1 MVVVPALFVAAL
13 AVAPAPAQAQHLEG
27 PVVTSSPASGSTYN
41 PGETIVVQVRPRSV
55 PNTNGWVSITSGPS
69 PNNLRLGLNVGGSVK
84 SLAGSVQ
91 RRQFSYSFYDS
102 DIRQQ
107 VTRTRNTNVL
117 EFRYTVVKGDRD
129 TNGVSVATNA
139 LTGGNI
145 GATVGGTSFGG
156 GTHNPNISKNHRAM
170 TDQSGHK
177 VDTPAPSFSGVS
189 GPSVTFYT
197 GGSVNYRLPTISN
210 ADEAHNVSYSITP
223 SLPTGYSLNTSTATI
238 TGSHSSASSR
248 RNYTL
253 RATDGFSRR
262 ADLTFSLEVST
273 DKGIESITITSNPG
287 TDKTYGKT
295 ADFGPNDNITVTVDF
310 THRLSVVIWRNT
322 CLSIRI
328 GANTRSQCNPTT
340 HLTDGNRWDKI
351 YFSYA
356 VQASDWDG
364 DGISFPQNPLGSG
377 KSGNLRFHA
386 TGQGADNRV
395 TRDFGIT
402 LDDPNHKVRGQQT
415 TPTFGSTSSP
425 SYTWV
430 KDNAV
435 SQQLPAAMQGDGGVT
450 YSIEGR
456 LPAGLTFAA
465 GTRTIS
471 GTPTSTQGRTN
482 YTLVATDAD
491 SERATL
497 RFSIQVQDLLFSVS
511 SPTVA
516 EGAAGET
523 AALDYDVTLNRTPGR
538 QVTVAYAAATNP
550 GTASSGT
557 DYTAFAGGTLTFA
570 STETSKTI
578 TVTVTGDAMDEPNE
592 TIRIAISNPDGAVLG
607 SASVGTG
614 TITDDDP
621 TPTLALALSD
631 PDPMRPDTI
640 AESGTGNA
648 TTVTATLTGG
658 TSGEAITVT
667 VAATSVYAALA
678 PDGGY
683 SVSAARTLIIA
694 AGATASTGTVTIT
707 ATDDAIDSRD
717 KSATVSGTVAG
728 GHGLVAAPADLTL
741 TIADDD
747 AQPRSALALSPTSIT
762 ESGGV
767 AMVTATLSN
776 PSAAGVTVTV
786 SATAVS
792 PAVAGDFIL
801 SPSATLTVAAGQT
814 TSTGTVTVTAVGNAI
829 DAPDKQVTVSGTAS
843 GTPGAVDPPNAA
855 LTIRDDDD
863 PPTVALA
870 LSSTS
875 ITESSGVTTV
885 TATLSD
891 ASSEAVMVTVAAAP
905 EPGAS
910 VGDYTLTG
918 TTLTIAANATTS
930 TGTVTITAVNN
941 HLREGDKQVRVSGRV
956 TGGGLADP
964 SDRLLTITDNEPS
977 VSATTWRNAD
987 PSANTWDI
995 TTASL
1000 LAKTAAQPLMV
1011 TPNPSSQSVTDF
1023 WACATRT
1030 VAQSTQSSSTGPDT
1044 RICTSLTDNSTPNS
1058 ITLTQA
1064 MIDNDGVVIVLVQ
1077 EASGNQY
1084 LYLYAEWVPIVALPK
1099 ATLALSS
1106 SSISENGGVATVTA
1120 TLDKPASGAA
1130 TVTVAASPGAGT
1142 DFTLSGRTAL
1152 AFADGATA
1160 STGTVTIT
1168 AVDDGTDAPNA
1179 SVTIS
1184 GTVSG
1189 DVSPPDATTLT
1200 LIDDEGPPMVTL
1212 ALKPTSI
1219 LEGSVATVTASLSGT
1234 SGAAVTVTVQT
1245 APGTRAASQ
1254 TGATLTIAAGATAS
1268 TGLVT
1273 IMAFNN
1279 DMRTGNRQV
1288 TVSGRAAGGGVAD
1301 PAGVTLT
1308 ITDNDGTLPTGSD
1321 RRWVTSLGA
1330 SYDVTTTSLEGKTA
1344 PQTITVTGNSLGDRW
1359 VWACAYRTVKQF
1371 TGSRGPAPT
1380 EGAAC
1385 SRTTGT
1391 GGSRT
1396 ISLTQAMI
1404 DNDGVVVLIT
1414 HGGLF
1419 PDNRTTYYYYGEW
1432 LPIMQLPRATLAL
1445 SSSSIS
1451 ENGGVATVTAT
1462 LNKSA
1467 LSAAVLT
1474 VTVAPGAGAAA
1485 RDFTQTGTTL
1495 TFASGATAST
1505 GTVTVTGVDNAA
1517 YSPIKTVTVSG
1528 TGTDDV
1534 HAPAATTLTVTDDEA
1549 LPTVALALSST
1560 SISET
1565 GGVATV
1571 TATLSGA
1578 STEAVMVTVGA
1589 SAGARAAAADFDLS
1603 AAKTL
1608 TIAAGDVAST
1618 GEVTITAN
1626 GNDVHSLD
1634 KSVTVSG
1641 MVTGGHGVAAPSTA
1655 TLTLTDDETLP
1666 TVALALS
1673 SASISESG
1681 GVATV
1686 TATLSGT
1693 SSEAVTV
1700 TVAAAAGTGAV
1711 AADFDLSTAA
1721 TLTIPAGVTASAGLV
1736 TVTANGNDVDAAD
1749 KQVTISA
1756 GLAGGNGAADPA
1768 DVTLT
1773 ITDNDV
1779 AGLTVEESSGS
1790 TTVTE
1795 ATGTGRTD
1803 TFTVKL
1809 DSEPTAEVVVTVSS
1823 SDLSEGTVSPTVL
1836 RFGATAGTR
1845 REGASLLR
1853 TYKWDDAR
1861 TVTVT
1866 GVDDDVD
1873 DGTQTW
1879 DVTVNPDSA
1888 AGAAGD
1894 ANYRDVVTD
1903 STVSVS
1909 TTDDDT
1915 AGLTLSKTMVATS
1928 EAGTADTFTV
1938 TLSSEP
1944 TAQVSV
1950 AISDGGSDEVTVSP
1964 TVLTFGS
1971 GNWNTA
1977 QTVTVTPEDDA
1988 VSDGIQSYQI
1998 TLDPDSAADPGGDAL
2013 YRALDSATVTGTNAD
2028 NDAPLVMLALSSTSI
2043 TESGGVATVTATL
2056 MGDSSGAVTVT
2067 VGAAAGTGATNAD
2080 FDLSTARTLTIA
2092 VGQTTSTGTVTVTAN
2107 GNDVDSPDKQ
2117 VTISGVVTSSNNVAA
2132 PMDVTLTLTDDE
2144 ALPTV
2149 ALALSS
2155 SSITESGGETT
2166 VTATLSGKSSEA
2178 VTVTVGAAAGTG
2190 AAAADFTLSTAK
2202 TLMIAAGQTAGAGT
2216 VTVTANGNDVD
2227 TLDKQVTVSATVAG
2241 GNGVAAPSNLTLTLT
2256 DDDTAGV
2263 TFNPTTM
2270 TLTEEGAGK
2279 KVTLVLDTEPP
2290 PVPGEVWV
2298 GIYPDAGLRLENDPL
2313 RVFPNGLNFSFTAS
2327 SWTTPK
2333 TVSVDALADGD
2344 HQDNT
2349 LRLRYVVANYGLG
2362 DVGQGV
2368 AHAQRPVAVTV
2379 TVVDDDKPQ
2388 VTLAL
2393 SESSISENGEVATVT
2408 AALNRTASEA
2418 TTVTVSASPG
2428 AGTDFTQTGTALTI
2442 AAGDT
2447 ASTGVV
2453 TITASDNATDAPD
2466 KTVTVSATVEGGDGA
2481 SDPSDVTL
2489 TITDDEAAPGVTL
2502 TLSANS
2508 IAENGGEATVTAA
2521 LAHPSSEATEVTVTA
2536 VSGFYT
2542 AGSDATIMIA
2552 AGDVANAADVAMI
2565 TAVDDDVY
2573 QGSGGRPTTVTATV
2587 MNDHGAGSVTGAP
2600 LTLTDD
2606 ETLPTVALA
2615 LSSSSITESGGE
2627 TTVTATLSGK
2637 SSEAVTVTVGAA
2649 PGTGAVAADFDLS
2662 TARTLTIAAGATTS
2676 TGTVTVTANG
2686 NDVDSP
2692 DKAVTVSATVA
2703 GGNGVAVPSNL
2714 TLTLTDDETLPT
2726 VALALSSTAITES
2739 GGETTVTATLSG
2751 KSSEAV
2757 TVTVLGALGM
2767 GAEAGDFVLSAAQT
2781 LTIAAGATTSTGT
2794 VTVTANDN
2802 DVDSPDKSVRV
2813 VGTVE
2818 GGNGVAAPADVTLT
2832 LTDDETLP
2840 TVALGLSPPSITESG
2855 GVSAVTATLSGKSS
2869 EAVTV
2874 TVGAVAGTG
2883 AVGADFDLSTAR
2895 TLTIA
2900 AGATTSTGT
2909 VTVTANGNDVDS
2921 PDKQVTVSGTVE
2933 GGNGVAAPADVT
2945 LTLTDDETLPTVA
2958 LALSPTSIT
2967 ESGGVSTVT
2976 ATLSG
2981 KSSEAV
2987 TVTVG
2992 AAAGTGAVGADFDL
3006 SAART
3011 LTIAA
3016 GQTTSTGAVTVTAND
3031 NTVDAPDKTVTVS
3044 GTVTGGNGVAVPADV
3059 TLTLTN
3065 DDMAAVTLLLSD
3077 PISGQLDTIKELATA
3092 PSGERMTTVT
3102 AQLNVPLSEALT
3114 ITVSATSGTNAA
3126 ADDFTLSAATTLTI
3140 AAGATTSSGTV
3151 TITAADDRIDSIVDT
3166 TVAGKKVVVK
3176 GAVASGTVAPEGP
3189 ADVELLIWEDDRA
3202 ALVTNPA
3209 FPRCR
3214 RAPCP
3219 AWISVDE
3226 GASDTFTVKLN
3237 SEPTTTIRVAVK
3249 SSESDAGLVSSG
3261 SSAAA
3266 DSTTL
3271 TFTAATWE
3279 TAQTVTLTGVID
3291 NVVDGDDDYT
3301 LRIFPDT
3308 PDEATDAYHVIGG
3321 ASVRPQ
3327 TVVTTDVDVAGLTVS
3342 ESTLTVTEGGAEQ
3355 TFTVKLTSRPTAA
3368 VTVTVSSANG
3378 GEVQVAKSA
3387 GDANDRAFAGS
3398 KTLTFVGSNWD
3409 QTQTVRVNAVDDD
3422 QDDPATFQIGLTLD
3436 ISGGDSNY
3444 NGLDDESVTVTKTD
3458 DDPTPTVT
3466 LVLSS
3471 PSITEN
3477 GGVSTVTATL
3487 SSQSGEAV
3495 TVTVAAAAGTGAVG
3509 ADFDLST
3516 AKTLTIPAGSTT
3528 STGTV
3533 TVTANDNAVD
3543 SPDKQVTV
3551 SGTVTGGHGL
3561 LSTPSNVALT
3571 LTDDDALPTVS
3582 LGLSPTSITEESGV
3596 STVTASLSGASSEAV
3611 VVTVGA
3617 AAGTGAVAADFT
3629 LSGTMLTIDAG
3640 QTGSTGTVTVTANG
3654 NAVDSPNKSVT
3665 VSGTATGGNSV
3676 ANPTAVTLTLT
3687 DNEAL
3692 PTVTLSLSPTSITE
3706 ESGVSTVTASL
3717 SGTSSEAVVVTVA
3730 AAAGTGAVAADF
3742 TLLGTMLTIDAGQ
3755 TGSTGTVTV
3764 TANGNTVDSPDKSV
3778 TVSGTAT
3785 GGNSVA
3791 NPTAVTLTL
3800 TDNEALPTVSL
3811 ALSPTSISEENGVST
3826 VTAALSGASS
3836 EAVVVT
3842 VGAAAGTGAVA
3853 ADFTQTGTMLTID
3866 AGQTG
3871 STGTVT
3877 VRANGNTVDSPNKS
3891 VTVSGTATGGNS
3903 VANPTPVTLTL
3914 TDDDALPTMT
3924 LVLSAATID
3933 ESGSS
3938 NVTTVTARLDHGS
3951 SEAVT
3956 VTVSATPGTNA
3967 MTSDYTLSSTTTLM
3981 IAAST
3986 TTSTGLV
3993 TVTAVDNSADEPHIE
4008 VTVSGTA
4015 AGGRNVSDPT
4025 SKTLTIRDDEGPP
4038 TVTLALAPGTIDE
4051 GGTAT
4056 TVTTVTASLNRA
4068 SSAATTVT
4076 VSAAPGT
4083 NAVAGHYT
4091 LSATNTLA
4099 IAAGATTSTGTV
4111 KVTAVDDNTDAPNRS
4126 VTISGMASNSQGV
4139 MDPLDMTLTINDDD
4153 AAPDA
4158 TLSVASS
4165 SIPENGGSTT
4175 VRATLSRPSS
4185 AATTVTVTAV
4195 ANVYTVGAD
4204 ATIAIAAGQTANTAD
4219 VATINAVNNAVD
4231 AADNMTTVTGTM
4243 ANTQGTGTVTGAALT
4258 ITDDD
4263 TAGFTVSPST
4273 SMSQRLTTTE
4283 GGGTATFTVKLDSEP
4298 TGNVVLAVAS
4308 MNISEGT
4315 VSPSP
4320 LTFTTSNWNTEQ
4332 TVTLTGQDDNDA
4344 DGNVNYTVTLTVNQS
4359 STADSNYD
4367 PLTPG
4372 PVYAV
4377 NVDDEYGL
4385 AVGTVMGQVTE
4396 GGGAATFTV
4405 ALMTAPTANVGVAV
4419 SSRDTTEGRVSPSS
4433 LTFTTLNWNTE
4444 QTVTVTGN
4452 NDPIDDGDVAWNV
4465 RLDPSSTGDSNY
4477 NALANVDVS
4486 VTTTDDDAAPTVTL
4500 GLMPTSISE
4509 NSGTAMVRATLS
4521 HGSSAATTVTVT
4533 AGTGYYTVGTGA
4545 AGIIL
4550 IPAGQTSNP
4559 SDTATVTAVNDAIHQ
4574 GSVGRSTTVTATVAN
4589 ARATAD
4595 GTTMTVTGATLML
4608 TDDETAPGAM
4618 LALSDNSIPEG
4629 GTSVVSATLS
4639 GASAVPTTVT
4649 VTPEDGFYTVGPDAI
4664 IAIAAGAT
4672 AAASDTVTITAVDNA
4687 TDEPNRMTTV
4697 TGTLANSR
4705 GTGSVNGVALTLED
4719 NDAAPTVTL
4728 SVASSLISENGGT
4741 TMVSATLSHPSSAG
4755 TTVTVTG
4762 GGTAYT
4768 VASGTGATIVIAEGS
4783 TASTDRATITADDNA
4798 VDAADNAVMVTGTMA
4813 NTQGVGTVNGVALTI
4828 TDDDT
4833 AAIVRSAGATET
4845 ARVRTSEDGSTAEVA
4860 VSLATQPTGN
4870 VVMNVASSDPAQ
4882 GTVLPASLTFTATTW
4897 NTAQPVTLTGVDDD
4911 PDLPDGSQTYQVTL
4925 TVDIGNTADAN
4936 YNGLAAVSIYAINAD
4951 DELGLEVG
4959 PVMGQATEAGGTAT
4973 FTVKLVTDPGE
4984 ATAPS
4989 QTVTVSVSSRDP
5001 GEGTVSPTSLTFTA
5015 GASGNWNTFQT
5026 VTVTGVDDAIDDGT
5040 VTWQVRLD
5048 PSSASGS
5055 DYDTLASE
5063 DVSVT
5068 TDDDDT
5074 ASLVLSPA
5082 TTTTSRLQM
5091 PEGGTVNIT
5100 VKLGSEPTADV
5111 VVVFSSGTV
5120 DEPQRVPGATFPDT
5134 DLRDGSPYRT
5144 FTPQNWNTPQ
5154 TVTMTA
5160 MDDDVF
5166 DGDQNFSIDA
5176 NVHDATTDDTNY
5188 HAVGT
5193 TTIHATNVDDDTP
5206 GLEIVPTAVT
5216 LKEQPTDLPPDMEP
5230 YTVRLDTKPTAAV
5243 MVTVTVTAES
5253 PNNPNAVSVLPTA
5266 LTFDASTW
5274 NVAQPV
5280 TVTTYEDEVDSYRDE
5295 EVRVTHTAASSD
5307 DSYHDLSADLQVTV
5321 EDDDTPPL
5329 VRAGDDPTT
5338 INGHAVTVTATR
5350 PHDLA
5355 VGVRPPSG
5363 LNGPIDVKTEPV
5375 ADPEEAVEALDATTE
5390 GTETVRR
5397 FSLGTGAA
5405 DRTVREITL
5414 TPPGSSTP
5422 FTDEQLVELFGGRR
5436 ITICLPVDPQLRQE
5450 AEDLDRLPLQLLHFK
5465 DGAWTVVPDT
5475 YEEEEGD
5482 LLCGRVTDFSLFA
5495 VGYRDLE
5502 PGFTTEAKALAQQGF
5517 TFRTG
5522 RAVNPDQAS
5531 LKVKAG
5537 EGDGT
5542 RDWDKDLPDGLDS
5555 TIATIREAGKRLYV
5569 VTIIGKP
5576 TTPTAREDYELTV
5589 KDGDGDPASLTFSI
5603 EVKPGIESRD
5613 LGLVLAGIGRTLATD
5628 AVEVLGGRFGSA
5640 PASRLQVTLGGQVLR
5655 LTQPASAPSPTPPP
5669 SPLEGEGRGEGSLLR
5684 GEGKVLQGE
5693 SSLLQGEAPR
5703 ASTGPSPWQRATG
5716 LAIGVARALGVT
5728 LDIPSSGNS
5737 PSPLAG
5743 EGGGEGSLLQGAGS
5757 ILQNDV
5763 RLPGRVPTDI
5773 RRPTPTSNLLRLQ
5786 PVSGKDLLARSS
5798 FELPLT
5804 RTGDDGVPA
5813 WTLWGRG
5820 SAAGFAGQP
5829 EDGFKMD
5836 GTLYSGYLGLD
5847 YRHASLLMG
5856 LAVAHSTGEV
5866 GYERTEAT
5874 KAGADVTLT
5883 SVLPYVHWQPY
5894 AGLGVWGLLGAG
5906 WGEMDLKLDGDPQTR
5921 STRLTSW
5928 LGAVGGRQTLT
5939 TWQGIDLAAKTDA
5952 FMTTVRAAG
5961 TAEVPEAQGHAQRVR
5976 LLMEG
5981 RMAVAVSQASRLEP
5995 RLELGG
6001 RWDSGT
6007 AEQGLGAELGGGVAY
6022 TQTEWGL
6029 SVDAQGRYLLVHE
6042 DGGFE
6047 DWGASVSVRLDPGVA
6062 GDGAYLTI
6070 TPVWGQASSGVEQLW
6085 SPTAALTQSGGSS
6098 RPAAGWRPGSL
6109 EVDVGYGLTLAD
6121 GWGRLTPYGGLALA
6135 GPGASRYRLGSSLAL
6150 SSSLNV
6156 TLEGERA
6163 EQPGQKTAH
6172 GVSIR
6177 LGWQW

>member
-13 AVAPAPAQAQHLEG
+13 AVTPAPAQAQHLEG

-41 PGETIVVQVRPRSV
+41 PGEIIVVQVRPRSV

-262 ADLTFSLEVST
+262 ADLTFSLAVST

-340 HLTDGNRWDKI
+340 YLTDGNRWDKI

-356 VQASDWDG
+356 VQATDWDG

-491 SERATL
+491 RERATL

-538 QVTVAYAAATNP
+538 QVTVAYAADTNP

-578 TVTVTGDAMDEPNE
+578 TVTVTGDALDEPNE
-592 TIRIAISNPDGAVLG
+592 TIRIALSNPDGAVLG

-631 PDPMRPDTI
+631 PDPVRPDTI

-667 VAATSVYAALA
+667 VGVASVYAALA

-747 AQPRSALALSPTSIT
+747 AQPRSALALSPASIS

-767 AMVTATLSN
+767 ATVTATLSN
-776 PSAAGVTVTV
+776 PSAAGVTLTV

-792 PAVAGDFIL
+792 PAVDGDFIL

-843 GTPGAVDPPNAA
+843 GTPGAVDPPDAT

-977 VSATTWRNAD
+977 VSATTWRNVD

-1000 LAKTAAQPLMV
+1000 LAKTAAQTLMV

-1030 VAQSTQSSSTGPDT
+1030 VAQSTQSYTSTGPDT
-1044 RICTSLTDNSTPNS
+1044 RICTRLTDNSTPNS

-1234 SGAAVTVTVQT
+1234 SGAAVTVTVQM

-1344 PQTITVTGNSLGDRW
+1344 PQTITVTGNSLGARW

-1686 TATLSGT
+1686 TATLSGK
-1693 SSEAVTV
+1693 SSEAVMV

-1721 TLTIPAGVTASAGLV
+1721 TLTISAGVTASAGLV
-1736 TVTANGNDVDAAD
+1736 TVTANDNDVDAAD

-1756 GLAGGNGAADPA
+1756 GLAGGNGAADPT
-1768 DVTLT
+1768 DETLT

-1809 DSEPTAEVVVTVSS
+1809 DSAPTAEVVVTVSS
-1823 SDLSEGTVSPTVL
+1823 GDLSEGTVSPTVL

-2155 SSITESGGETT
+2155 TSITESGGETT

-2241 GNGVAAPSNLTLTLT
+2241 GNGVVAPSNLTLTLT

-2327 SWTTPK
+2327 SWRTPK
-2333 TVSVDALADGD
+2333 TVTVDALADGD

-2428 AGTDFTQTGTALTI
+2428 AGTDFTQMGTALTI

-2447 ASTGVV
+2447 SSTGVV

-2466 KTVTVSATVEGGDGA
+2466 KTVTVSAMVEGGDGA
-2481 SDPSDVTL
+2481 SAPSDVTL

-2573 QGSGGRPTTVTATV
+2573 QGSGGRSTTVTATV

-2692 DKAVTVSATVA
+2692 DKEVTVSGTVA

-2726 VALALSSTAITES
+2726 VALALSSASITES

-2781 LTIAAGATTSTGT
+2781 LTIAAGTTTSTGT

-2921 PDKQVTVSGTVE
+2921 PDKEVTVSGTVE
-2933 GGNGVAAPADVT
+2933 GGNGVAVPADVT

-2958 LALSPTSIT
+2958 LALSPPSIT
-2967 ESGGVSTVT
+2967 ENGGISTVT

-3006 SAART
+3006 START

-3044 GTVTGGNGVAVPADV
+3044 GTVTGGNGVALPTAV

-3077 PISGQLDTIKELATA
+3077 PISGQPDTIKELATA

-3202 ALVTNPA
+3202 ALVTDPA

-3226 GASDTFTVKLN
+3226 GASETFTVKLN

-3249 SSESDAGLVSSG
+3249 SSESDEGLVSSG

-3327 TVVTTDVDVAGLTVS
+3327 TVMTTDVDVAGLTVS

-3387 GDANDRAFAGS
+3387 GDANERAFAGS
-3398 KTLTFVGSNWD
+3398 KTLTFMGSNWD
-3409 QTQTVRVNAVDDD
+3409 QTQTVRVNAVDDV
-3422 QDDPATFQIGLTLD
+3422 QDDPATFEIGLTLD

-3487 SSQSGEAV
+3487 SSQSGEAA

-3543 SPDKQVTV
+3543 SPDKSVTV

-3561 LSTPSNVALT
+3561 LSLPSNVTLT

-3582 LGLSPTSITEESGV
+3582 LGLSPASITEESGV
-3596 STVTASLSGASSEAV
+3596 STVTASLSGASSEAVTVTVAAAAGTGAVGADFNLSMAKALTIPAGSTTSTGLVTVTANGNTVDSPDKSVTVSGTVTGGNGVTVPSNVTLTLTDNEALPTVTLALSPTSISEENEVSTVTAALSGTSSEAVVVTVAAAAGTGAVAADFDLSTARTLTIAAGQMTSTGTVTVTANGNTVDSPNKSVTVSGTATGGNSVANPTDVTLTLTDDEALPTVTLGLSPTSISEENEVSTVTAALSGASSEAV

-3640 QTGSTGTVTVTANG
+3640 QTGSTGQVTVT
-3654 NAVDSPNKSVT
+3654 
-3665 VSGTATGGNSV
+3665 
-3676 ANPTAVTLTLT
+3676 
-3687 DNEAL
+3687 
-3692 PTVTLSLSPTSITE
+3692 
-3706 ESGVSTVTASL
+3706 
-3717 SGTSSEAVVVTVA
+3717 
-3730 AAAGTGAVAADF
+3730 
-3742 TLLGTMLTIDAGQ
+3742 
-3755 TGSTGTVTV
+3755 
-3764 TANGNTVDSPDKSV
+3764 
-3778 TVSGTAT
+3778 
-3785 GGNSVA
+3785 
-3791 NPTAVTLTL
+3791 
-3800 TDNEALPTVSL
+3800 
-3811 ALSPTSISEENGVST
+3811 
-3826 VTAALSGASS
+3826 
-3836 EAVVVT
+3836 
-3842 VGAAAGTGAVA
+3842 
-3853 ADFTQTGTMLTID
+3853 
-3866 AGQTG
+3866 
-3871 STGTVT
+3871 
-3877 VRANGNTVDSPNKS
+3877 ANGNTVDSPNKS
-3891 VTVSGTATGGNS
+3891 VTVSGTVTGGNG
-3903 VANPTPVTLTL
+3903 VAVPSDVTLTL
-3914 TDDDALPTMT
+3914 TDDDMLPTMT
-3924 LVLSAATID
+3924 LVLSATTIK
-3933 ESGSS
+3933 ESGNP
-3938 NVTTVTARLDHGS
+3938 NVTTVTARLNHGS

-3956 VTVSATPGTNA
+3956 VTVTVTPDITTGA
-3967 MTSDYTLSSTTTLM
+3967 ATSDYTLSSTNTLM
-3981 IAAST
+3981 IAASS

-4015 AGGRNVSDPT
+4015 AGGGNVSDPT

-4091 LSATNTLA
+4091 LSATNTLE
-4099 IAAGATTSTGTV
+4099 IAAGATTSTGLVT
-4111 KVTAVDDNTDAPNRS
+4111 VTAVDDNTDAPNRM

-4139 MDPLDMTLTINDDD
+4139 MNPLDMTLTIRDDD

-4158 TLSVASS
+4158 TLSVVSS
-4165 SIPENGGSTT
+4165 SISEDGGSTM
-4175 VRATLSRPSS
+4175 VSATLSRPSS
-4185 AATTVTVTAV
+4185 EPTMVTVTAV

-4219 VATINAVNNAVD
+4219 SATINAVNNDVD
-4231 AADNMTTVTGTM
+4231 AANTMTTVTGTM

-4263 TAGFTVSPST
+4263 TAGFTVSPTTST
-4273 SMSQRLTTTE
+4273 SSRLTTTE
-4283 GGGTATFTVKLDSEP
+4283 AGGTATFTVKLDSEP
-4298 TGNVVLAVAS
+4298 TGNVVLGVAS
-4308 MNISEGT
+4308 ADTTEGR
-4315 VSPSP
+4315 VSPSS
-4320 LTFTTSNWNTEQ
+4320 LTFTTSDWNTEQ
-4332 TVTLTGQDDNDA
+4332 TVTLTGQDDPDA

-4367 PLTPG
+4367 VVSMQTI
-4372 PVYAV
+4372 YAL

-4385 AVGTVMGQVTE
+4385 ALAGETGLMVTE
-4396 GGGAATFTV
+4396 AGTTATFTV
-4405 ALMTAPTANVGVAV
+4405 ALMTAPSANVMVAV
-4419 SSRDTTEGRVSPSS
+4419 SSGDTSEGRVSPSS
-4433 LTFTTLNWNTE
+4433 LTFTTSNWNTE
-4444 QTVTVTGN
+4444 RTVTVTGN
-4452 NDPIDDGDVAWNV
+4452 NDSIDDGDVAWDV
-4465 RLDPSSTGDSNY
+4465 RLDPSSTGDGNY

-4486 VTTTDDDAAPTVTL
+4486 VTTTDDDGAPGVTL

-4509 NSGTAMVRATLS
+4509 NGGTAMVRATLS
-4521 HGSSAATTVTVT
+4521 HGSGAATTVTVT
-4533 AGTGYYTVGTGA
+4533 AGTGYTVGTGA

-4550 IPAGQTSNP
+4550 IPAGQTSNS
-4559 SDTATVTAVNDAIHQ
+4559 SDTATVNAVDDAIHQ

-4608 TDDETAPGAM
+4608 TDDEMAPGAT
-4618 LALSDNSIPEG
+4618 LALSDNSIAENG

-4664 IAIAAGAT
+4664 IAIPAEAT
-4672 AAASDTVTITAVDNA
+4672 ANAADTVTITAVDNA

-4697 TGTLANSR
+4697 TGTLANAV
-4705 GTGSVNGVALTLED
+4705 GAGSVTGATLTLED

-4728 SVASSLISENGGT
+4728 SVASSSISENGGT
-4741 TMVSATLSHPSSAG
+4741 TMVSATLSHPSSAV

-4798 VDAADNAVMVTGTMA
+4798 VDAAPNMVTVTGTA
-4813 NTQGVGTVNGVALTI
+4813 QNTQGVGTVTGAALTI

-4845 ARVRTSEDGSTAEVA
+4845 ARVRTSEDGSTAEVE
-4860 VSLATQPTGN
+4860 VTLATQPTGD
-4870 VVMNVASSDPAQ
+4870 VVMNVASSDAAQ

-4911 PDLPDGSQTYQVTL
+4911 PDLPDGSQTYHVTL

-4951 DELGLEVG
+4951 DELGLDVG

-4989 QTVTVSVSSRDP
+4989 QTVTVSVSSLDP

-5055 DYDTLASE
+5055 DYDNLASE

-5111 VVVFSSGTV
+5111 VVIFSSGTV
-5120 DEPQRVPGATFPDT
+5120 DEPERVPGATFPDT

-5188 HAVGT
+5188 HGVGT

-5216 LKEQPTDLPPDMEP
+5216 LREQPPDSLPDMEP

-5280 TVTTYEDEVDSYRDE
+5280 TVTTDEDEVDSYRDE

-5307 DSYHDLSADLQVTV
+5307 NSYHDLSADLQVTV
-5321 EDDDTPPL
+5321 EDDDTPPEL
-5329 VRAGDDPTT
+5329 SATGDDTTT
-5338 INGHAVTVTATR
+5338 INGHPVTVTAPEGEAT
-5350 PHDLA
+5350 PD
-5355 VGVRPPSG
+5355 VTVIPPSG
-5363 LNGPIDVKTEPV
+5363 LEGDLVVATRPV
-5375 ADPEEAVEALDATTE
+5375 AEAPPDVTAIDETE
-5390 GTETVRR
+5390 GTGPVRQR
-5397 FSLGTGAA
+5397 FSLGTEAA
-5405 DRTVREITL
+5405 ERTVVDIEVTGAGLATVRTA
-5414 TPPGSSTP
+5414 G
-5422 FTDEQLVELFGGRR
+5422 
-5436 ITICLPVDPQLRQE
+5436 ITICLPVTPELRTE
-5450 AEDLDRLPLQLLHFK
+5450 AMGRPLELLHYK
-5465 DGAWTVVPDT
+5465 DGEWTVVPEPD
-5475 YEEEEGD
+5475 D
-5482 LLCGRVTDFSLFA
+5482 QDDRVCAIVTDFSPFA
-5495 VGYRDLE
+5495 LGYRDLE
-5502 PGFTTEAKALAQQGF
+5502 PAFAPDAQQLPPR
-5517 TFRTG
+5517 TYLTG
-5522 RAVNPDQAS
+5522 RAVNDTLPGAT
-5531 LKVKAG
+5531 G
-5537 EGDGT
+5537 GDGQRT
-5542 RDWDKDLPDGLDS
+5542 YKLTPAEDLPDGL
-5555 TIATIREAGKRLYV
+5555 AYKEPEAGASHGG
-5569 VTIIGKP
+5569 TITGTP
-5576 TTPTAREDYELTV
+5576 TTPMAPQDYTLTV
-5589 KDGDGDPASLTFSI
+5589 EDEDGDSASITISI

-5703 ASTGPSPWQRATG
+5703 ASNGPSPWQRATG

-5728 LDIPSSGNS
+5728 LNLPSSGNS

-5743 EGGGEGSLLQGAGS
+5743 EGQGEGSLLQGAGS
-5757 ILQNDV
+5757 ILQSDV

-5866 GYERTEAT
+5866 SYERTEAT

-6062 GDGAYLTI
+6062 GDGVYLTV
-6070 TPVWGQASSGVEQLW
+6070 TPVWGQASSGVDQLW

-6109 EVDVGYGLTLAD
+6109 EMDVGYGLTLAD